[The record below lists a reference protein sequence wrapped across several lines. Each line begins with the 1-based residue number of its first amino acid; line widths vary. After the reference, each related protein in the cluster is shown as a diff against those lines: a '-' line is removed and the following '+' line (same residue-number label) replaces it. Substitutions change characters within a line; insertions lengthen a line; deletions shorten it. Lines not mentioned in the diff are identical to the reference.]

1 MNDSDKVGLTSVL
14 DQLDD
19 LTDED
24 QVSIGQI
31 VDKLGASSFASLM
44 LIFALIAVSPASA
57 IPGVTASV
65 GLIVA
70 ILVIQMMAGKKSAWL
85 PAFLLRRNLS
95 AQKLKTGIA
104 WLRKPVGWIER
115 ILRQRLT
122 AVLHRPVSA
131 APARAASATDVGSVP
146 GAVHADYGTGAN
158 VRLRRIHSHRHFRG
172 GPSGARWRAG
182 DLIDDVDDCC
192 SAGHMAV
199 RVCGLMLRPTEARAY

>member
-1 MNDSDKVGLTSVL
+1 MNDSDKAGLTSVL
-14 DQLDD
+14 DQLDEM
-19 LTDED
+19 TDED

-70 ILVIQMMAGKKSAWL
+70 ILVVQMMAGKKSAWL
-85 PAFLLRRNLS
+85 PAFLLRRKLS
-95 AQKLKTGIA
+95 AQKLKTGVA

-122 AVLHRPVSA
+122 AVLHRPVLLLPLTLVLCLALFMPVMELVPTSGSIASTVIALFA
-131 APARAASATDVGSVP
+131 AGLLVRD
-146 GAVHADYGTGAN
+146 GALVILSMT
-158 VRLRRIHSHRHFRG
+158 
-172 GPSGARWRAG
+172 
-182 DLIDDVDDCC
+182 
-192 SAGHMAV
+192 
-199 RVCGLMLRPTEARAY
+199 LMLAVPLAIWQFGFTG

>member
-1 MNDSDKVGLTSVL
+1 MNEFGKAGLTSVL
-14 DQLDD
+14 DQLDE

-70 ILVIQMMAGKKSAWL
+70 ILVVQMMAGKKSAWL
-85 PAFLLRRNLS
+85 PAFLLRRQLS
-95 AQKLKTGIA
+95 AQKLKTGLA

-122 AVLHRPVSA
+122 AVLHRPVLLLPLTLVLCLALFMPVMELVPTS
-131 APARAASATDVGSVP
+131 GSVASTVIALFAA
-146 GAVHADYGTGAN
+146 GLL
-158 VRLRRIHSHRHFRG
+158 VRDGVLVILS
-172 GPSGARWRAG
+172 
-182 DLIDDVDDCC
+182 
-192 SAGHMAV
+192 MT
-199 RVCGLMLRPTEARAY
+199 LMLAVPAVIWQFGFAG

>member
-1 MNDSDKVGLTSVL
+1 MNEFGKAGLTSVL
-14 DQLDD
+14 DQLDE

-70 ILVIQMMAGKKSAWL
+70 ILVVQMMAGKKSAWL
-85 PAFLLRRNLS
+85 PAFLLRRKLS
-95 AQKLKTGIA
+95 AQKLKTGLA

-122 AVLHRPVSA
+122 AVLHRPVLLLPLTLVLCLALFMPVMELVPTS
-131 APARAASATDVGSVP
+131 GSVASTVIALFAA
-146 GAVHADYGTGAN
+146 GLL
-158 VRLRRIHSHRHFRG
+158 VRDGVLVILS
-172 GPSGARWRAG
+172 
-182 DLIDDVDDCC
+182 
-192 SAGHMAV
+192 MT
-199 RVCGLMLRPTEARAY
+199 LMLAVPAVIWQFGFAG